1 VRSVCVIVL
10 CSLALT
16 GADAAQ
22 IAVKPLDNGS
32 TLVAIEGELDLADID
47 AFRVKTEALPLGRA
61 MVQFSSKGGSLLAG
75 IRVGALI
82 RAKKFNTVVPD
93 GAQCASACA
102 LAWLGG
108 TRRFVGEY
116 ASVGFHTAYI
126 LKTGGMTESGPGNAI
141 LGAYLNQLGLSE
153 KAILYITHAAPTS
166 MQWMS
171 MEEAAEFG
179 IMVTKLPAAHAAL
192 VPVGG
197 AVAQQPEGSPERQA
211 IEFVLALLERW
222 SGPNAEL
229 LPFLNEVYADKVVYY
244 GKSTSQQAVLLTKR
258 RFANRWTHRTYT
270 LRPSSLTATCTGTTC
285 QVKGTMSWKFHAPK
299 TTTTTTTSHGAASQG
314 VASFEYSI
322 VLNHEHPKI
331 AAETSSVNEEPPAA
345 ASPSSLGQVGRSIQ
359 QLLAKLSKPAKA
371 PAPAK
376 ASTRTPANP
385 PGKAST
391 STPANPSAKTPTPPS
406 AKAPTTASAKA
417 PATPSA
423 TAPATPSAT
432 APAIP
437 SAKAPATPSAKAPA
451 KPAAKAS
458 TKAATQAPMPAS
470 TEASIRPKA
479 PVVR

>member
-1 VRSVCVIVL
+1 
-10 CSLALT
+10 
-16 GADAAQ
+16 
-22 IAVKPLDNGS
+22 
-32 TLVAIEGELDLADID
+32 
-47 AFRVKTEALPLGRA
+47 
-61 MVQFSSKGGSLLAG
+61 
-75 IRVGALI
+75 
-82 RAKKFNTVVPD
+82 
-93 GAQCASACA
+93 
-102 LAWLGG
+102 
-108 TRRFVGEY
+108 
-116 ASVGFHTAYI
+116 
-126 LKTGGMTESGPGNAI
+126 
-141 LGAYLNQLGLSE
+141 
-153 KAILYITHAAPTS
+153 
-166 MQWMS
+166 

-179 IMVTKLPAAHAAL
+179 IMVTKLPAAHAAPG
-192 VPVGG
+192 PVGG

-229 LPFLNEVYADKVVYY
+229 LPFLNDVYTDKVVYY

-270 LRPSSLTATCTGTTC
+270 LRPSSLTATCAGTTC

-371 PAPAK
+371 PAQA
-376 ASTRTPANP
+376 
-385 PGKAST
+385 KAST
-391 STPANPSAKTPTPPS
+391 STPANPSAKTPTPPT
-406 AKAPTTASAKA
+406 AKAPTAASAKA

-423 TAPATPSAT
+423 TAPAG
-432 APAIP
+432 P

-479 PVVR
+479 QVVR